1 MARYNPKAIEPKWQ
15 QVWDQNGTF
24 TTDETSSKP
33 KYYVLEMFPYPSG
46 RIHIGHVRVYTLGDV
61 TARYR
66 RARGYN
72 VLHPMGW
79 DAFGMP
85 AENAAIERGIHPGTW
100 TYDNIA
106 AMRGQLKSMGLSY
119 DWARE
124 IFTCSPDY
132 YVHEQRMFLAF
143 MKAGLAYRKESWVN
157 WDPVDQTVLANEQ
170 VIDGRGWRSG
180 ALVERRKLSQ
190 WFLRI
195 TAFGDDLLDS
205 LDGLD
210 RWPERVK
217 AMQARWIGRSEGARL
232 RFALSN
238 TPASLD
244 GTAFDG
250 LEVFT
255 TRPDTL
261 FGASFCAIAPNHP
274 LAEAAAATNPDLA
287 AFIEEC
293 NRTGTSEEAVETAE
307 KKGFRLDVQAA
318 HPFVPGWTLPVYV
331 ANFVLM
337 EYGSGAVFGC
347 PAHDQRDLDFARK
360 YDLPVKAVV
369 RPAGTDSDAPVEI
382 GADALTGDGMIINSQ
397 FLDGLSVAD
406 AKRRAIEELE
416 RLGAGRGETTFRLRD
431 WGVSRQRYWGCPI
444 PIIHC
449 PDCGPVPVPDDQLPV
464 TLPDDVVFD
473 GAGNPL
479 DRHPT
484 WAHVDCPNCGKP
496 ARRET
501 DTFDTFFESSWYF
514 ARYTGLTSDAPFPR
528 AAADKWLPVDQYIG
542 GVEHAVLHLL
552 YSRFF
557 TRAMREVGL
566 LDIKEPFAGLLTQ
579 GMVVHETYK
588 DDQGRWVYPEEV
600 VKDAEGELVHAETGG
615 RITRGRIEKMSKSKR
630 NVVDP
635 MAIIEAY
642 GADTA
647 RLFMLSDSPPERD
660 LEWTDAGAE
669 GAHRYLSR
677 LYRLV
682 EEWQVL
688 SAPAGADITAALAAA
703 EGPALEIRRALHRTI
718 RDLSDDLERFHFNK
732 AVARLRALSNTLF
745 DFTPLADNA
754 TDAAV
759 AREVLDAVIGLIGP
773 MTPHLGEELWAVAG
787 HDGLLANQA
796 WPDFDPALVTVDTIT
811 LPVQVNGKVRSK
823 LDVVPDLDQDA
834 AVQQALA
841 DHKVKVA
848 LDGRSPRKVIYVP
861 NRILNIVG

>member
-1 MARYNPKAIEPKWQ
+1 M
-15 QVWDQNGTF
+15 
-24 TTDETSSKP
+24 
-33 KYYVLEMFPYPSG
+33 
-46 RIHIGHVRVYTLGDV
+46 H
-61 TARYR
+61 
-66 RARGYN
+66 
-72 VLHPMGW
+72 
-79 DAFGMP
+79 
-85 AENAAIERGIHPGTW
+85 
-100 TYDNIA
+100 
-106 AMRGQLKSMGLSY
+106 
-119 DWARE
+119 
-124 IFTCSPDY
+124 
-132 YVHEQRMFLAF
+132 
-143 MKAGLAYRKESWVN
+143 
-157 WDPVDQTVLANEQ
+157 
-170 VIDGRGWRSG
+170 
-180 ALVERRKLSQ
+180 
-190 WFLRI
+190 
-195 TAFGDDLLDS
+195 
-205 LDGLD
+205 
-210 RWPERVK
+210 
-217 AMQARWIGRSEGARL
+217 
-232 RFALSN
+232 RF
-238 TPASLD
+238 
-244 GTAFDG
+244 F
-250 LEVFT
+250 
-255 TRPDTL
+255 
-261 FGASFCAIAPNHP
+261 
-274 LAEAAAATNPDLA
+274 
-287 AFIEEC
+287 
-293 NRTGTSEEAVETAE
+293 
-307 KKGFRLDVQAA
+307 
-318 HPFVPGWTLPVYV
+318 
-331 ANFVLM
+331 
-337 EYGSGAVFGC
+337 
-347 PAHDQRDLDFARK
+347 
-360 YDLPVKAVV
+360 
-369 RPAGTDSDAPVEI
+369 
-382 GADALTGDGMIINSQ
+382 
-397 FLDGLSVAD
+397 
-406 AKRRAIEELE
+406 
-416 RLGAGRGETTFRLRD
+416 
-431 WGVSRQRYWGCPI
+431 
-444 PIIHC
+444 
-449 PDCGPVPVPDDQLPV
+449 DCGPVPVPDDQLPV